1 MAATPFD
8 KAASSIPVTV
18 VTTPGAE
25 RYADPG
31 AAVLRLDPALHE
43 HEHEPGSGCVA
54 CAARGDIR
62 ALLFDLL
69 QSSRQPGNNP
79 VLSVV
84 VDASALADPKPVI
97 DRLERGVVPAFG
109 LRDHTVARS
118 FHLSRVI

>member
-1 MAATPFD
+1 MSTPFD
-8 KAASSIPVTV
+8 SAASSIPVTV
-18 VTTPGAE
+18 VTSATGLRFAEPGAT
-25 RYADPG
+25 
-31 AAVLRLDPALHE
+31 RLHLEPALHE
-43 HEHEPGSGCVA
+43 HEAGNECVA

-69 QSSRQPGNNP
+69 QKSREPGSNP

-84 VDASALADPKPVI
+84 VDASDLRDAGPVI
-97 DRLERGVVPAFG
+97 ARLEKGVVPAFG

>member
-1 MAATPFD
+1 MSTPFD
-8 KAASSIPVTV
+8 KAPSSIPVTV
-18 VTTPGAE
+18 VTS
-25 RYADPG
+25 PG
-31 AAVLRLDPALHE
+31 AAQYAAPGAKLLHLEPALHE
-43 HEHEPGSGCVA
+43 HDAGNECVA

-69 QSSRQPGNNP
+69 QSSRSEQRP
-79 VLSVV
+79 LTAVV
-84 VDASALADPKPVI
+84 VDASDLKDARPVI

>member
-1 MAATPFD
+1 MSGTPFD
-8 KAASSIPVTV
+8 KASSSIPVTV

-25 RYADPG
+25 KYADPG
-31 AAVLRLDPALHE
+31 ARLLHLEPALHE
-43 HEHEPGSGCVA
+43 HEPGSECIA

-69 QSSRQPGNNP
+69 QSSRADRQPLTG
-79 VLSVV
+79 VI
-84 VDASALADPKPVI
+84 VDASALKDAKPII
-97 DRLERGVVPAFG
+97 DRIEAGVVPAFG